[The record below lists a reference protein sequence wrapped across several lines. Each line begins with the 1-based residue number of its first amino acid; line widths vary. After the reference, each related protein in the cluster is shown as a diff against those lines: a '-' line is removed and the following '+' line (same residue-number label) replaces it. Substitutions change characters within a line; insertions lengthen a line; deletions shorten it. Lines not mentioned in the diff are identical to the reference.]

1 MAMFSNWNETAAV
14 LGAGAS
20 YVPAGGHSGT
30 DYFLLYLGNH
40 QPVYHEFNLSEGS
53 FRIDIIDTWNMT
65 VSCFA
70 EQASGPVKVTLP
82 GKPYIAIRLQR
93 TA

>member
-1 MAMFSNWNETAAV
+1 MFSTWNETAAV
-14 LGAGAS
+14 LGAGAN

-30 DYFLLYLGNH
+30 YYFLLYFGNH
-40 QPVYHEFNLSEGS
+40 QPVYHEFNLSGES

-65 VSCFA
+65 ISCFSEKA
-70 EQASGPVKVTLP
+70 TGPVRLTLP
-82 GKPYIAIRLQR
+82 RKPYIAIRLQR